1 MSEDDFLHK
10 LREKP
15 RSDFAHELYQ
25 QISEEREMIEQT
37 VVTTGGFVRNERYAG
52 RRVRSYYGLTL
63 MAAMLALVILSGL
76 VVVVNR
82 PQGSQ
87 LEPMRQSLHEL
98 QPITAEN
105 VGQLQLISEMGSGF
119 IGDLAW
125 SVDGSQ
131 LAIGGMKG
139 VWIYEANDAEAEP
152 RLLTTD
158 SGFLSHIAYSPDG
171 NLLAA
176 TDRNSIRLWDAK
188 TGELKSVLSSEHWV
202 SDVTFS
208 PDSSMLLAGE
218 SEGQTAEDTEYF
230 VRLWDVEQGAVI
242 TLLGE
247 GQGSVNYL
255 TFSPDGTQAAA
266 QIHSTGFRG
275 TIVWDAA
282 SGEEQHVFQNT
293 GQDNDVSGVAF
304 NPADGTL
311 ALPNDTGA
319 TLWDSKTGEKLGEIN
334 VPAAGG
340 IGLSPMQL
348 QFSPDGKLLAISS
361 RNLGLFLWDMEAEAF
376 LPKSTSQK
384 VLPWVNALTF
394 SPDGQKIAAISSGE
408 QVHIWDVTSGDEA
421 RTIEGFVGSIQVL
434 QLLPDDLTVVTR
446 TANGDFHIFDVA
458 AAQEIQ
464 HYATG
469 GSSFIGQ
476 NSDLTPDGNTIAY
489 SGWEEG
495 VLQYNRVSIDMG
507 LRLLDLETGETS
519 AVELVPPGESANSNQ
534 YARNF
539 MSLDYS
545 PDGKWL
551 VGVGTNS
558 SVELFNVSSGIPVF
572 DRILMD
578 NLYKSVW
585 GAVFSPDSQSVAVSM
600 QSRPEDGTVK
610 TLVMLIDLESGETRE
625 LLDLPEESYIPQIEF
640 SPDGKL
646 LAVTVSN
653 DVIELVDIESG
664 EVLNVFVKDSPS
676 PRSFQLVTFSP
687 DSRLLVAS
695 GGAFSVWDVSSGEK
709 LFEIADEYPAAS
721 IIKMSSD
728 GRFIV
733 VAGWDGFVQVWGV
746 PGG

>member
-25 QISEEREMIEQT
+25 RISEEDEMIEPT
-37 VVTTGGFVRNERYAG
+37 VITSSGFALHERYA
-52 RRVRSYYGLTL
+52 RRRSRSHYGLTL
-63 MAAMLALVILSGL
+63 MAAVLALIVLGGL

-82 PQGSQ
+82 PQRSQ
-87 LEPMRQSLHEL
+87 PESLGQVLEGL
-98 QPITAEN
+98 QPITPEN
-105 VGQLQLISEMGSGF
+105 AGQLQLISEMGNGY

-131 LAIGGMKG
+131 LAVSGMKG
-139 VWIYEANDAEAEP
+139 VWVYESDNAEAEP
-152 RLLTTD
+152 RLLQTD
-158 SGFLSHIAYSPDG
+158 SGFLPSTAYSPDG
-171 NLLAA
+171 TLLAA

-188 TGELKSVLSSEHWV
+188 TGELKSVLSSDYLV
-202 SDVTFS
+202 NNLTFS
-208 PDSSMLLAGE
+208 PDSKLLLTGE
-218 SEGQTAEDTEYF
+218 TEGPTAEDTHYF
-230 VRLWDVEQGAVI
+230 VRLWDVERGEMI
-242 TLLGE
+242 NLLGQ

-266 QIHSTGFRG
+266 QIHGTGFRG
-275 TIVWDAA
+275 TIVWDTA
-282 SGEEQHVFQNT
+282 SGEQQRVFQNT

-304 NPADGTL
+304 NPVDSRL

-334 VPAAGG
+334 IPAAGG
-340 IGLSPMQL
+340 LSLNPAQL
-348 QFSPDGKLLAISS
+348 QFSPDGNLLAISS
-361 RNLGLFLWDMEAEAF
+361 RNLGLFLWDMEAEVF
-376 LPKSTSQK
+376 LPKSTTQK
-384 VLPWVNALTF
+384 LLRWVNSIVF

-408 QVHIWDVTSGDEA
+408 QVHIWDVASSDEV
-421 RTIEGFVGSIQVL
+421 RTIDGFVGSIQVL

-446 TANGDFHIFDVA
+446 TASGDFHIFDLA

-464 HYATG
+464 HFATG
-469 GSSFIGQ
+469 GSSFLGQ
-476 NSDLTPDGNTIAY
+476 NSDVSPDGSTIAY

-495 VLQYNRVSIDMG
+495 VLQYNAVSIDMG
-507 LRLLDLETGETS
+507 LRLLDLENGETS
-519 AVELVPPGESANSNQ
+519 EVDLIPPGEDANSNL

-539 MSLDYS
+539 SSLDYS

-558 SVELFNVSSGIPVF
+558 SVELFDVSSGTPVF
-572 DRILMD
+572 DRIILD
-578 NLYKSVW
+578 DLNKGVW
-585 GAVFSPDSQSVAVSM
+585 SAVFSPDSQSVAVSM
-600 QSRPEDGTVK
+600 QSRPQDATAK
-610 TLVMLIDLESGETRE
+610 TLVMLIDLETGETRE

-640 SPDGKL
+640 SPDGKQI
-646 LAVTVSN
+646 AVAVSN
-653 DVIELVDIESG
+653 GVIELVDVESG
-664 EVLNVFVKDSPS
+664 EVVHVFVKDNPS
-676 PRSFQLVTFSP
+676 HRYFQMVAFSP
-687 DSRLLVAS
+687 DSRLLAAS
-695 GGAFSVWDVSSGEK
+695 GGEFSLWDVSSGEK

-746 PGG
+746 LEG